1 MTARSS
7 QSGAMGSSLTLTLA
21 NIFIYVDDIF
31 MTWNKSEEE
40 LRKLLDYVNTWHPNI
55 KLDYKIAEPY
65 LTPFISHHPQ
75 HVFINIIQTSLAR
88 AARYSSAFEAFN
100 YEQSYI
106 KLMLPYNGYPSTL
119 IENEF
124 HRYLSDYI
132 SASPVLPLIDNEKK
146 FFQRRKKLL
155 GQPTPRQSQVAL
167 GAATADID
175 NDQVDDETKQPNE
188 SPTKLDTTTIAN

>member
-21 NIFIYVDDIF
+21 NIFMSAWQKNIV
-31 MTWNKSEEE
+31 EEQT
-40 LRKLLDYVNTWHPNI
+40 KT
-55 KLDYKIAEPY
+55 AEPY

>member
-1 MTARSS
+1 
-7 QSGAMGSSLTLTLA
+7 
-21 NIFIYVDDIF
+21 
-31 MTWNKSEEE
+31 
-40 LRKLLDYVNTWHPNI
+40 
-55 KLDYKIAEPY
+55 
-65 LTPFISHHPQ
+65 
-75 HVFINIIQTSLAR
+75 
-88 AARYSSAFEAFN
+88 
-100 YEQSYI
+100 
-106 KLMLPYNGYPSTL
+106 MLPYNGYPSTL